1 MTRIVFAFL
10 VLGVL
15 SWTRTEDPFAQSLA
29 ASTETGEINGAA
41 FKIEIPENWNHG
53 LVIYCHGYDE
63 KAALEEGADVRAYYG
78 IFLKEGYAVARS
90 GYSAGGWAVEQAVT
104 DTEALRK
111 YFSKKYGAP
120 KETYVTGHSMG
131 GFLTMELIEKFP
143 QAYDAGLAL
152 CGPLGAASW
161 FMERKPF
168 DDRVVFDY
176 FFPGLLPSPAKVPQ
190 DYQQSMELGKKIY
203 LALETQKPQAE
214 NLRRYLGFH
223 TNRDVAGWMVFAT
236 YILKD
241 LEQRSGGNPF
251 DNRNTIY
258 VNADDDNALNDG
270 VGRYPAD
277 PGAPDYL
284 RKFYTPTGDLRR
296 PLLAIHTTYDPIVP
310 AWVPDSYG
318 LLVRQT
324 GHADHFVQQ
333 YVKRDGHCAISP
345 EESARGFSQLRAWK
359 AGGPPPPSGWN
370 H

>member
-1 MTRIVFAFL
+1 LKRSTPAFL
-10 VLGVL
+10 FIAIVSLL
-15 SWTRTEDPFAQSLA
+15 LTRSSFAQSLSA
-29 ASTETGEINGAA
+29 TSETGEIAGAQ
-41 FKIEIPENWNHG
+41 FKIEIPANWNHG
-53 LVIYCHGYDE
+53 LVLYCHGYDE
-63 KAALEEGADVRAYYG
+63 KAAPAEGTGIQAYYD

-90 GYSAGGWAVEQAVT
+90 GYSAGGWAVEQAVA

-111 YFSKKYGAP
+111 YFIKKYGAP

-131 GFLTMELIEKFP
+131 GFLTMELIEKYP

-176 FFPGLLPSPAKVPQ
+176 YFPGILPSPAKVPQ
-190 DYQQSMELGKKIY
+190 DYEQSMDIGKKVF
-203 LALETQKPQAE
+203 LALESQQPQAE
-214 NLRRYLGFH
+214 NLRRYMGIH
-223 TNRDVAGWMVFAT
+223 TNRDLAGWMVFAT

-241 LEQRSGGNPF
+241 LQQRSGGNPF
-251 DNRNTIY
+251 DNRGTIY
-258 VNADDDNALNDG
+258 VNTGDDNAVNDG
-270 VGRYPAD
+270 VQRYAAD
-277 PGAPDYL
+277 SGAPNYL
-284 RKFYTPTGDLRR
+284 RKYYAPTGDLQR
-296 PLLAIHTTYDPIVP
+296 PLLAIHTTYDPVVP
-310 AWVPDSYG
+310 PWVPDSYG

-333 YVKRDGHCAISP
+333 YVKHDGHCTISP

-359 AGGPPPPSGWN
+359 AGGTAPPSGWN

>member
-1 MTRIVFAFL
+1 MKRFALAFL
-10 VLGVL
+10 FLAIL
-15 SWTRTEDPFAQSLA
+15 SLPVTQFSFAQTLA
-29 ASTETGEINGAA
+29 ATTETGEINGAQ
-41 FKIEIPENWNHG
+41 FKIEIPANWNHG
-53 LVIYCHGYDE
+53 LVVYCHGYDE
-63 KAALEEGADVRAYYG
+63 KAAPAEGANIQAYYD

-104 DTEALRK
+104 DTEALRR
-111 YFSKKYGAP
+111 YFTKKYGAP

-131 GFLTMELIEKFP
+131 GFLTMELVEKFP
-143 QAYDAGLAL
+143 QSYDAGLAL

-176 FFPGLLPSPAKVPQ
+176 YFPGLLPSPAKVPQ
-190 DYQQSMELGKKIY
+190 DYEQTAEIGKKIFM
-203 LALETQKPQAE
+203 ALESQQPQAE
-214 NLRRYLGFH
+214 NLRRYMGIH
-223 TNRDVAGWMVFAT
+223 TNRDLAGWMVFST

-241 LEQRSGGNPF
+241 LQQRSGGNPF

-258 VNADDDNALNDG
+258 VNAGDDNALNDG
-270 VGRYPAD
+270 VERFAAD
-277 PGAPDYL
+277 PGAPSYL
-284 RKFYTPTGDLRR
+284 RKYYTPTGDLQR

-310 AWVPDSYG
+310 PWVPDSYG

-333 YVKRDGHCAISP
+333 YVKHDGHCAVSP

-359 AGGPPPPSGWN
+359 AGGAPPPSGWN